1 MPEPDTFVIR
11 PLRSDEYASVCT
23 VWQAA
28 GLPTRAAGRDSA
40 DAFARQLERNSTTY
54 LAAEL
59 DGRLVGVVLGTNDG
73 RKGWINRLAVDPAHR
88 KRGVAKRL
96 LLACEAAL
104 GELGIEIVAALIEH
118 GNDASV
124 AAFESAGYQA
134 DVPVHYYRKR
144 RRSDI

>member
-1 MPEPDTFVIR
+1 MPEPDIVVIR
-11 PLRSDEYASVCT
+11 PLRSDEYASVRA

-40 DAFARQLERNSTTY
+40 DAFATQLQQHPTTY
-54 LAAEL
+54 LAAVL
-59 DGRLVGVVLGTNDG
+59 NGRLVGVVLGTHDG
-73 RKGWINRLAVDPAHR
+73 RKGWINRLAVRPSHR

-96 LLACEAAL
+96 LAACEAAL
-104 GELGIEIVAALIEH
+104 GEQGIEIVAALIEH

-134 DVPVHYYRKR
+134 DVPVHYYRKL

>member
-1 MPEPDTFVIR
+1 MPEPDPVVIR
-11 PLRSDEYASVCT
+11 PLRSDEYASVRA

-28 GLPTRAAGRDSA
+28 GLSTRAAGRDSA
-40 DAFARQLERNSTTY
+40 VAFTRQLQQHATTY

-59 DGRLVGVVLGTNDG
+59 DGRLVGVVLGTHDG
-73 RKGWINRLAVDPAHR
+73 RKGWINRLAVDPARR

-118 GNDASV
+118 GNEASV
-124 AAFESAGYQA
+124 AAFESVGYRA
-134 DVPVHYYRKR
+134 DVPVHYYRKL